1 MILDGH
7 IHILSGKKNRKDF
20 PKRLKKAGISGGVII
35 SLPPRS
41 FSWVAP
47 SCSTKER
54 LDNLFFWRRS
64 APEIFPFYWID
75 PMEKDALKQIEI
87 AAKRGAIGFKIICN
101 NFFPRHPEALKIISE
116 IAERKKPI
124 LFHSGILWD
133 GKASSVYNRP
143 AEFEILLEIKGLKFA
158 LAHIGW
164 PWCDELFA
172 VYGKFQN
179 ALSLRKDSTVEMF
192 IDISPGTPPVY
203 REEALTRLFNIG
215 YDVEN
220 NIIFGA
226 DSNVNEY
233 NDAWV
238 REWIKRDNA
247 IYKKLRLSKNVVQKI
262 YSENLKRFLGIAKRQ
277 PEKKILKPG
286 R

>member
-7 IHILSGKKNRKDF
+7 IHILAGKKNPRDF
-20 PKRLKKAGISGGVII
+20 EKRLKKAGIHGGIVI

-47 SCSTKER
+47 PCSPRER
-54 LDNLFFWRRS
+54 LDNLFCWCGS
-64 APEIFPFYWID
+64 NPDLFPFYWID
-75 PMEKDALKQIEI
+75 PMEKEALKQMET
-87 AAKRGAIGFKIICN
+87 AVKRGAAGFKIICN
-101 NFFPRHPEALKIISE
+101 NFFPSHPQALKVMEE
-116 IAERKKPI
+116 IAHREKPI

-133 GKASSVYNRP
+133 GKASSAYNRP

-164 PWCDELFA
+164 PWCDELLA

-179 ALSLRKDSTVEMF
+179 AHTLRRDSTVEMF

-220 NIIFGA
+220 NVMFGS

-238 REWIKRDNA
+238 RDWVKRDNA
-247 IYKKLRLSKNVVQKI
+247 IYKKLRISKKVVQKI
-262 YSENLKRFLGIAKRQ
+262 DSENLKRFLEITQNRTV
-277 PEKKILKPG
+277 KKNLKPG
-286 R
+286 K

>member
-7 IHILSGKKNRKDF
+7 IHILSVKKDRKDF
-20 PKRLKKAGISGGVII
+20 LKRLKKSGVHGGVVI

-41 FSWVAP
+41 FSWVAAP
-47 SCSTKER
+47 CSTMER
-54 LDNLFFWRRS
+54 LNNLLYWCKSDLDF
-64 APEIFPFYWID
+64 FPFFWID
-75 PMEKDALKQIEI
+75 PMEKEAMKQMEV
-87 AAKRGAIGFKIICN
+87 AVKRGAAGFKIICN
-101 NFFPRHPEALKIISE
+101 NFFPSHPQALKVMEE
-116 IAERKKPI
+116 IAHRKKPI

-133 GKASSVYNRP
+133 GKASSAYNRP

-164 PWCDELFA
+164 PWCDELLA

-179 ALSLRKDSTVEMF
+179 AHTLRKDSTVEMF
-192 IDISPGTPPVY
+192 IDISPGTPPIY
-203 REEALTRLFNIG
+203 REGALARLFNIG

-220 NIIFGA
+220 NVLFGS

-233 NDAWV
+233 GDEWV

-247 IYKKLRLSKNVVQKI
+247 IYKKLKLSSNIIQKI
-262 YSENLKRFLGIAKRQ
+262 YSKNLKRFLGITKR
-277 PEKKILKPG
+277 
-286 R
+286 